1 MISPA
6 QATRDNGST
15 RAGGERVAAV
25 TETSGAG
32 TPKAAASPAA
42 MRLQRFLPLPLLRGV
57 GAAISRRRVSARSE
71 AQATLAEGRRAH
83 LTRTELALGSFAL
96 LVLLPAVASFA
107 YLAVVAAPQFRSEAR
122 LVVRGNLETV
132 SNVSGAPAGNGI
144 PQVANTQEAR
154 VVVDYLRSRAMVDA
168 LQQQLDLKRVFGV
181 SERDPVFALSPEA
194 STEDLVAYWN
204 RQVSVSLEQ
213 MSGVIKVQVYAFSPQ
228 SAALLAAAVV
238 RQAELVTNDLTAR
251 NRSDRVVQAEAEERA
266 AFTEL
271 AVVRTALEAFRN
283 NQGTLDPTRSA
294 SDAFAV
300 IAKLRDQRSALNTD
314 LNAARARLDEDSPV
328 VRALKERLRS
338 LDEKIGALD
347 TTLLGD
353 ASTAGSSGN
362 LMAGTE
368 LEASRRLA
376 EQRLKQAEAELI
388 EARAERGRQQVYI
401 LAFMAPTLP
410 HEKAFPTPALQAG
423 AVFAILFAAWAVG
436 ALYVASVYA
445 RTR

>member
-1 MISPA
+1 MTSPA
-6 QATRDNGST
+6 QATRES
-15 RAGGERVAAV
+15 RSARVPGERYPVAAEADA
-25 TETSGAG
+25 T
-32 TPKAAASPAA
+32 SPAA
-42 MRLQRFLPLPLLRGV
+42 ARLQRFLPLPALQLPLLRGF
-57 GAAISRRRVSARSE
+57 GAAIARRRAGPRNE
-71 AQATLAEGRRAH
+71 AQATLAEGRRAR
-83 LTRTELALGSFAL
+83 LTRAELSLASFAL
-96 LVLLPAVASFA
+96 LVFLPALATFL
-107 YLAVVAAPQFRSEAR
+107 YLTFIAAPQFRSEAR

-132 SNVSGAPAGNGI
+132 SNGSSAPSPNGL

-154 VVVDYLRSRAMVDA
+154 VIVDYLRSRAMVDA
-168 LQQQLDLKRVFGV
+168 LQQQLDLRRVFGV
-181 SERDPVFALSPEA
+181 TERDPVFALSPDA
-194 STEDLVAYWN
+194 SAEDLVAYWN

-213 MSGVIKVQVYAFSPQ
+213 MSGVIKVQVHAFSPE

-238 RQAELVTNDLTAR
+238 RQAEQVTNDLTAR
-251 NRSDRVVQAEAEERA
+251 NRSDRVMVAEAEERA

-271 AVVRTALEAFRN
+271 AVVRTALEGFRN
-283 NQGTLDPTRSA
+283 AQGTLDPTKSA

-338 LDEKIGALD
+338 LDEKITALD
-347 TTLLGD
+347 TSLLGD
-353 ASTAGSSGN
+353 AASAGSSGN
-362 LMAGTE
+362 LMAGAE

-388 EARAERGRQQVYI
+388 NARSERARQQVYI

>member
-1 MISPA
+1 MTSPA
-6 QATRDNGST
+6 QATRES
-15 RAGGERVAAV
+15 RSARVPGERYPAA
-25 TETSGAG
+25 EAG
-32 TPKAAASPAA
+32 AASPAA
-42 MRLQRFLPLPLLRGV
+42 ARLQRFLPLPVLPFPLLRGV
-57 GAAISRRRVSARSE
+57 GAAIARRRAGPRNE
-71 AQATLAEGRRAH
+71 AQATLAEGRRAR
-83 LTRTELALGSFAL
+83 LTRAELSLASFAL
-96 LVLLPAVASFA
+96 LVLLPAMATFL
-107 YLAVVAAPQFRSEAR
+107 YLTFIAAPQFRSEAR

-132 SNVSGAPAGNGI
+132 SNGSSAPSANAL

-154 VVVDYLRSRAMVDA
+154 VIVDYLRSRAMVDA
-168 LQQQLDLKRVFGV
+168 LQQQLDLRRVFGV
-181 SERDPVFALSPEA
+181 TERDPVFALSPQA
-194 STEDLVAYWN
+194 SAEDLVSYWN

-213 MSGVIKVQVYAFSPQ
+213 MSGVIKVQVHAFSPE

-238 RQAELVTNDLTAR
+238 RQAEQVTNDLTAR
-251 NRSDRVVQAEAEERA
+251 NRGDRVVEAEAEERA

-271 AVVRTALEAFRN
+271 AVVRTTLEAFRN
-283 NQGTLDPTRSA
+283 AQGTLDPTKSA

-338 LDEKIGALD
+338 LDEKIAALD
-347 TTLLGD
+347 TSLLGD
-353 ASTAGSSGN
+353 AASAGSSGN
-362 LMAGTE
+362 LVAGAE

-388 EARAERGRQQVYI
+388 DARAERARQQVYI

>member
-1 MISPA
+1 MVSPA
-6 QATRDNGST
+6 QATREGGST
-15 RAGGERVAAV
+15 RVRGGRMTPVPESAP
-25 TETSGAG
+25 SGQA
-32 TPKAAASPAA
+32 PVAASPAA
-42 MRLQRFLPLPLLRGV
+42 ARLQRFLPLPLLRGV
-57 GAAISRRRVSARSE
+57 GAAIARRTTPRNE
-71 AQATLAEGRRAH
+71 AQATLAEGRRAR

-96 LVLLPAVASFA
+96 LVLLPALASFL
-107 YLAVVAAPQFRSEAR
+107 YLAFVAAPQFRSEAR

-132 SNVSGAPAGNGI
+132 ANAAGAPAGNAI

-168 LQQQLDLKRVFGV
+168 LQEQLDLKRIFGV
-181 SERDPVFALSPEA
+181 SERDPVFALSPDA
-194 STEDLVAYWN
+194 SKEDLVAYWN

-213 MSGVIKVQVYAFSPQ
+213 MSGVIKVQVSAFSPE

-238 RQAELVTNDLTAR
+238 RQAEQVANDLTAR
-251 NRSDRVVQAEAEERA
+251 NRSDRVMEAEAEERA

-271 AVVRTALEAFRN
+271 AVVRTALEGFRN
-283 NQGTLDPTRSA
+283 TQGTLDPTKSA

-338 LDEKIGALD
+338 LDEKIATLD
-347 TTLLGD
+347 NSLLGD
-353 ASTAGSSGN
+353 TASTGSSGN
-362 LMAGTE
+362 LVAGAE

-410 HEKAFPTPALQAG
+410 HEKTFPTPALQAG
-423 AVFAILFAAWAVG
+423 AIFAILFAAWAVG

>member
-1 MISPA
+1 MAQEPA
-6 QATRDNGST
+6 
-15 RAGGERVAAV
+15 V
-25 TETSGAG
+25 
-32 TPKAAASPAA
+32 AASPAVA
-42 MRLQRFLPLPLLRGV
+42 RIQRFLPLPLLRGV
-57 GAAISRRRVSARSE
+57 GAAISRRRAASRNE

-83 LTRTELALGSFAL
+83 LTRTELALGSFGL
-96 LVLLPAVASFA
+96 LVLLPAVATLL
-107 YLAVVAAPQFRSEAR
+107 YLTFVAAPQYRSEAR

-132 SNVSGAPAGNGI
+132 SNASASPAANGI

-168 LQQQLDLKRVFGV
+168 LQEQLDLKRIFGI
-181 SERDPVFALSPEA
+181 SDRDPVFALSPEA
-194 STEDLVAYWN
+194 STEDLVTYWN

-238 RQAELVTNDLTAR
+238 RQAEQVTNDLTAR
-251 NRSDRVVQAEAEERA
+251 NRSDRVVEAEAEERA

-271 AVVRTALEAFRN
+271 AVVRTALETFRN
-283 NQGTLDPTRSA
+283 SQGTLDPTKSA

-300 IAKLRDQRSALNTD
+300 ISKLRDQRSALNTD

-338 LDEKIGALD
+338 LDEKIAALD
-347 TTLLGD
+347 GSLLGD
-353 ASTAGSSGN
+353 AASTGSSGN
-362 LMAGTE
+362 LVAGAE

-388 EARAERGRQQVYI
+388 EARTDRGRQQVYI

-410 HEKAFPTPALQAG
+410 HEKAFPTPPLQAG
-423 AVFAILFAAWAVG
+423 AVFAILFAAWAVV